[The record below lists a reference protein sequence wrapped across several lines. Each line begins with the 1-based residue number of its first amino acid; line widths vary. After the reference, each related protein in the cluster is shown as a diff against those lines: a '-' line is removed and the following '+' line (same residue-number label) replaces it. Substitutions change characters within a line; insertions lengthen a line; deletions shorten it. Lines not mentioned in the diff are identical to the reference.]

1 MYEVGLDIRSQ
12 LRVFE
17 QIDEVERK
25 KRDARERDIL
35 MRAAKS
41 RSRQEDPEQA
51 RLKEKAKQLQQEE
64 EELIRKRAANSTAL
78 AAIGPRKKRKLDEAL
93 EGGSSTSNP
102 GVSSNSSSPSS
113 STLQGNQ
120 KDVRQQVPRQ
130 RMRRVLLKDLIFV
143 MEQEKETTKSLLLY
157 KALLK

>member
-1 MYEVGLDIRSQ
+1 
-12 LRVFE
+12 
-17 QIDEVERK
+17 
-25 KRDARERDIL
+25 
-35 MRAAKS
+35 MRAVKS
-41 RSRQEDPEQA
+41 RSKQEDPEQA

-64 EELIRKRAANSTAL
+64 EEVIRKRAANSTAL

-93 EGGSSTSNP
+93 EGSSTSTV
-102 GVSSNSSSPSS
+102 GSSSSSSPSS
-113 STLQGNQ
+113 SSLLGNQ

-130 RMRRVLLKDLIFV
+130 RMRRVLLKDLIYV

>member
-78 AAIGPRKKRKLDEAL
+78 AAIGPRKKRKLDEVL
-93 EGGSSTSNP
+93 EGGSSVSNP
-102 GVSSNSSSPSS
+102 GSSSTSSSPSS
-113 STLQGNQ
+113 STSQGNQ
-120 KDVRQQVPRQ
+120 KDIRQQVPRQ

>member
-1 MYEVGLDIRSQ
+1 
-12 LRVFE
+12 
-17 QIDEVERK
+17 
-25 KRDARERDIL
+25 

-93 EGGSSTSNP
+93 EGSSSSSTPGSSSTSA
-102 GVSSNSSSPSS
+102 SPSS
-113 STLQGNQ
+113 SSALGNQ
-120 KDVRQQVPRQ
+120 NDVRKQVPRQ

>member
-1 MYEVGLDIRSQ
+1 MYEVGLDIKSQ

-17 QIDEVERK
+17 QIDEVERR

-35 MRAAKS
+35 MRAVKS
-41 RSRQEDPEQA
+41 RSKQEDPEQA

-64 EELIRKRAANSTAL
+64 EEVIRKRAANSTAL

-93 EGGSSTSNP
+93 EGSSTSTV
-102 GVSSNSSSPSS
+102 GSSSSSSPSS
-113 STLQGNQ
+113 SSLLGNQ

-130 RMRRVLLKDLIFV
+130 RMRRVLLKDLIYV